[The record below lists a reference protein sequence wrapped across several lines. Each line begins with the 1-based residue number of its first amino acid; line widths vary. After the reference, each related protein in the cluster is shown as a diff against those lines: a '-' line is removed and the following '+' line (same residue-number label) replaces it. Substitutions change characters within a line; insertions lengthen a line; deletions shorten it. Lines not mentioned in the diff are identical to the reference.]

1 MKQKTKKDPEE
12 RTMFIDRYLHRT
24 KAFQGLSKAAI
35 TLLFEFL
42 YRRKLEYDNEK
53 WVITNNAEII
63 LSYRYVKKL
72 FGFSHSTTARCL
84 SQLVERGFIDI
95 AHQGTANARDCSRYA
110 ISDRWKAF
118 GTKKFIEQKRQKDT
132 RRLGF
137 ASSKLKVVSI
147 KNGTQKY

>member
-42 YRRKLEYDNEK
+42 YRRKLKYEK
-53 WVITNNAEII
+53 EEWVVTNNARII
-63 LSYRYVKKL
+63 LSYRHASKL
-72 FGFSHSTTARCL
+72 FGFSPSTIARCL

-95 AHQGTANARDCSRYA
+95 AHKGIASARDCSRYA
-110 ISDRWKAF
+110 ISDRWKEF
-118 GTKKFIEQKRQKDT
+118 GTDRFIEQKRQKDT

-137 ASSKLKVVSI
+137 ASRKLKVVSI
-147 KNGTQKY
+147 KNGTLKC